1 MVTMMTTKKPKVVPM
16 EPAFEVVMDLLLVLD
31 SVDDF
36 GGMSGLEEEAVTFE
50 WGGWMEVLVGL
61 LVWFSSG

>member
-1 MVTMMTTKKPKVVPM
+1 MVTMMTMKKPKVVPM

-36 GGMSGLEEEAVTFE
+36 GGMPSPDLVSGLEEEAVTFE
-50 WGGWMEVLVGL
+50 
-61 LVWFSSG
+61 